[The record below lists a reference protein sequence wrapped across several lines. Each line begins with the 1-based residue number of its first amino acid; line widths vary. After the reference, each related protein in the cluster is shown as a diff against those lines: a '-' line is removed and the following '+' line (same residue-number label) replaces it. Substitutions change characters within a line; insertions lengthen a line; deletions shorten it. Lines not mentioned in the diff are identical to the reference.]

1 MIVIV
6 YLILSLVIV
15 GCSHQEQ
22 PHNSVITQAEQKVVE
37 HPDSVVIMLE
47 PFWADTTLSNPDR
60 ALFGLLYTEA
70 LHRSGLVTETTQ
82 LIQFSRDY
90 YERQNDKPRLAR
102 ALLHHAIVLY
112 NKQQTH
118 EAVLT
123 MKRAEQIAQ
132 KVDDPIF
139 NCYLYSVLGDINDN
153 VGNYSQTLK
162 YYKLTLDAANQCK
175 KDDWI
180 VRALNNIAQ
189 TFDMLGETDSL
200 HYYNELAQP
209 YAPKTRGEI
218 HATYLTNVAS
228 YLIHQNKRNEA
239 KQLLLK
245 ALQES
250 PTDRASKLLAD
261 VYLAE
266 KDTVSAA
273 EQWYRLVNSFSPDV
287 SISSYRQLIKYL
299 TDCGHKERAAYFSS
313 CLNEVYHDLYQRSD
327 AASIIDLQVQFDEQ
341 QKERK
346 QYQTTIILLSTILFL
361 ILLTIVAIWYSRR
374 RIDKLNARF
383 VESQKKY
390 DLTRE
395 ELTQMRLQREREE
408 RENSEQLK
416 TIIASLRASANK
428 GHAASDEDMNA
439 LAQCSYALSPNLQL
453 LFSQLNAKEQSICLL
468 IRHHFQPTEIAT
480 LTISTPQTITN
491 TRVRLLK
498 KLFNETGGAK
508 DFDTKLRAFDIK

>member
-1 MIVIV
+1 MIIIV
-6 YLILSLVIV
+6 YLIFSLFIV

-22 PHNSVITQAEQKVVE
+22 PHNSVISQAEKIVVE

-47 PFWADTTLSNPDR
+47 PYWADTTLSKPDR

-70 LHRSGLVTETTQ
+70 LHHSGLVTEASS

-90 YERQNDKPRLAR
+90 YESHNDKPRLAR

-112 NKQQTH
+112 HQQQTL

-123 MKRAEQIAQ
+123 MKRAEQIAS
-132 KVDDPIF
+132 KVNDPVF
-139 NCYLYSVLGDINDN
+139 NNYLYSVLGDINDN
-153 VGNYSQTLK
+153 VGNYTQTLK
-162 YYKLTLDAANQCK
+162 YYKQALATARQCH

-180 VRALNNIAQ
+180 VKALNNIAQ

-200 HYYNELAQP
+200 HYYNELAKP
-209 YAPKTRGEI
+209 YAPKTDGEI
-218 HATYLTNVAS
+218 RATYLTNVAS
-228 YLIHQNKRNEA
+228 YLMQQNKRKDA

-245 ALQES
+245 AIQGS

-273 EQWYRLVNSFSPDV
+273 EQWYQLVNSLSPDV
-287 SISSYRQLIKYL
+287 SISSYRQLIRFL
-299 TDCGHKERAAYFSS
+299 TNRGATERAAYYSS
-313 CLNEVYHDLYQRSD
+313 HLNEVYHDLYQRNN
-327 AASIIDLQVQFDEQ
+327 AASIIDLQAQFDEQ
-341 QKERK
+341 QKERQ
-346 QYQTTIILLSTILFL
+346 QYRTTIMLLSTILLL
-361 ILLTIVAIWYSRR
+361 ILITIVAIWYSRR
-374 RIDKLNARF
+374 RIDRLNARF

-390 DLTRE
+390 DRTRE

-416 TIIASLRASANK
+416 TIVASLHASANK
-428 GHAASDEDMNA
+428 GRTASDEDMNA
-439 LAQCSYALSPNLQL
+439 LAQCSFALSPNLQL
-453 LFSQLNAKEQSICLL
+453 LFAQLNAKEQSVCLL
-468 IRHHFQPTEIAT
+468 IRHNFQPTEIAT
-480 LTISTPQTITN
+480 LTISSPQTITN

-508 DFDTKLRAFDIK
+508 DFDTKLRSFE

>member
-1 MIVIV
+1 MITIV
-6 YLILSLVIV
+6 YLIFSLVIV
-15 GCSHQEQ
+15 GCSNQEQ
-22 PHNSVITQAEQKVVE
+22 PHNSVISQAEKIVVE

-47 PFWADTTLSNPDR
+47 PYWADTTLSKPDR

-70 LHRSGLVTETTQ
+70 LHRSGLVTEASS

-90 YERQNDKPRLAR
+90 YENHNDKPRLAR

-112 NKQQTH
+112 HKQQTL

-123 MKRAEQIAQ
+123 MKRAEQIASN
-132 KVDDPIF
+132 VNDPVF
-139 NCYLYSVLGDINDN
+139 NNYLYSVLGDIND
-153 VGNYSQTLK
+153 K
-162 YYKLTLDAANQCK
+162 YYKQALATARQCH

-200 HYYNELAQP
+200 HYYNELAKP
-209 YAPKTRGEI
+209 YAPKTDGEI
-218 HATYLTNVAS
+218 RATYLTNVAS
-228 YLIHQNKRNEA
+228 YLMQQNKRKDA

-245 ALQES
+245 AIQES

-273 EQWYRLVNSFSPDV
+273 EQWYQLVNSFSPDV
-287 SISSYRQLIKYL
+287 SISSYRQLIRYL
-299 TDCGHKERAAYFSS
+299 TNRGATERAAYYSS
-313 CLNEVYHDLYQRSD
+313 HLNEVYHDLYQRND
-327 AASIIDLQVQFDEQ
+327 AASIIDLQTQFDEQ
-341 QKERK
+341 QKERQ
-346 QYQTTIILLSTILFL
+346 QYRTTIMLLSAILLL
-361 ILLTIVAIWYSRR
+361 ILITIVAIWYSRR

-390 DLTRE
+390 DRTRE

-416 TIIASLRASANK
+416 TIVASLHASANK
-428 GHAASDEDMNA
+428 GRAASDEDMNA

-453 LFSQLNAKEQSICLL
+453 LFAQLNAKEQSVCLL
-468 IRHHFQPTEIAT
+468 IRHNFQPTEIAT

-508 DFDTKLRAFDIK
+508 DFDTKLRTIE

>member
-1 MIVIV
+1 MIIIV
-6 YLILSLVIV
+6 YLIFSLFIV

-22 PHNSVITQAEQKVVE
+22 PHNSVISQAEKIVVE

-47 PFWADTTLSNPDR
+47 PYWADTTLSKPDR

-70 LHRSGLVTETTQ
+70 LHHSGLVTEASS

-90 YERQNDKPRLAR
+90 YESHNDKPRLAR

-112 NKQQTH
+112 HQQQTL

-123 MKRAEQIAQ
+123 MKRAEQIAS
-132 KVDDPIF
+132 KVNDPVF
-139 NCYLYSVLGDINDN
+139 NNYLYSVLGDINDN
-153 VGNYSQTLK
+153 VGNYTQTLK
-162 YYKLTLDAANQCK
+162 YYKQALATARQCH

-200 HYYNELAQP
+200 HYYNELAKP
-209 YAPKTRGEI
+209 YAPKTDGEI
-218 HATYLTNVAS
+218 RATYLTNVAS
-228 YLIHQNKRNEA
+228 YLMQQNKRKDA

-245 ALQES
+245 AIQES

-273 EQWYRLVNSFSPDV
+273 EQWYQLVNSLSPDV
-287 SISSYRQLIKYL
+287 SISSYRQLIRFL
-299 TDCGHKERAAYFSS
+299 TNRGATERAAYYSS
-313 CLNEVYHDLYQRSD
+313 HLNEVYHDLYQRNN
-327 AASIIDLQVQFDEQ
+327 AASIIDLQAQFDEQ
-341 QKERK
+341 QKERQ
-346 QYQTTIILLSTILFL
+346 QYRTTIMLLSTILLL
-361 ILLTIVAIWYSRR
+361 ILITIVAIWYSRR
-374 RIDKLNARF
+374 RIDRLNVRF

-390 DLTRE
+390 DRTRE

-416 TIIASLRASANK
+416 TIVASLHASANK
-428 GHAASDEDMNA
+428 GRTASDEDMNA
-439 LAQCSYALSPNLQL
+439 LAQCSFALSPNLQL
-453 LFSQLNAKEQSICLL
+453 LFAQLNAKEQSVCLL
-468 IRHHFQPTEIAT
+468 IRHNFQPTEIAT

-508 DFDTKLRAFDIK
+508 DFDTKLRSFE

>member
-1 MIVIV
+1 MTTIV
-6 YLILSLVIV
+6 YLIFSLVIV

-22 PHNSVITQAEQKVVE
+22 PHNSVISQAEKIVVE

-47 PFWADTTLSNPDR
+47 PYWADTTLSKPDR

-70 LHRSGLVTETTQ
+70 LHRSGLVTESSS

-90 YERQNDKPRLAR
+90 YENHNDKPRLAR

-112 NKQQTH
+112 HKQQTL

-123 MKRAEQIAQ
+123 MKRAEQIASN
-132 KVDDPIF
+132 VNDPVF
-139 NCYLYSVLGDINDN
+139 NNYLYSVLGDINDN
-153 VGNYSQTLK
+153 VGNYTQTLR
-162 YYKLTLDAANQCK
+162 YYKQALATARQCH

-200 HYYNELAQP
+200 HYYN
-209 YAPKTRGEI
+209 
-218 HATYLTNVAS
+218 YLTNVAS
-228 YLIHQNKRNEA
+228 YLMQQNKRKDA

-245 ALQES
+245 AIQES

-273 EQWYRLVNSFSPDV
+273 EQWYQLVNSFSPDV
-287 SISSYRQLIKYL
+287 SISSYRQLIRYL
-299 TDCGHKERAAYFSS
+299 TNRGATERAAYYSS
-313 CLNEVYHDLYQRSD
+313 HLNEVYHDLYQRND
-327 AASIIDLQVQFDEQ
+327 AASIIDLQTQFDEQ
-341 QKERK
+341 QKERQ
-346 QYQTTIILLSTILFL
+346 QYRTTIMLLSAILLL
-361 ILLTIVAIWYSRR
+361 ILITIVAIWYSRR

-390 DLTRE
+390 DRTRE

-416 TIIASLRASANK
+416 TIVASLHASANK
-428 GHAASDEDMNA
+428 GRAASDEDMNA

-453 LFSQLNAKEQSICLL
+453 LFAQLNAKEQSVCLL
-468 IRHHFQPTEIAT
+468 IRHNFQPTEIAT

-508 DFDTKLRAFDIK
+508 DFDTKLRTIE

>member
-1 MIVIV
+1 MITIV
-6 YLILSLVIV
+6 FLIFSLVIV

-22 PHNSVITQAEQKVVE
+22 PHNSVITQAEQIVVE

-47 PFWADTTLSNPDR
+47 PFWADTTLSKPDR

-70 LHRSGLVTETTQ
+70 LHRSGLVTESSSP
-82 LIQFSRDY
+82 IQFSRDY
-90 YERQNDKPRLAR
+90 YESHNDKPRLAR
-102 ALLHHAIVLY
+102 ALLHYAIVLY
-112 NKQQTH
+112 HKQQTH

-123 MKRAEQIAQ
+123 MKHAEQIASEV
-132 KVDDPIF
+132 KDPVF
-139 NCYLYSVLGDINDN
+139 NSYLYFVLGDINDN
-153 VGNYSQTLK
+153 VDNYTQTLR
-162 YYKLTLDAANQCK
+162 YYKQALATAHQCHR
-175 KDDWI
+175 DDWI

-200 HYYNELAQP
+200 HYYNELAKP
-209 YAPKTRGEI
+209 YAPKTDGEI
-218 HATYLTNVAS
+218 RATYLTNVAS
-228 YLIHQNKRNEA
+228 YLMQQNKRKDA

-266 KDTVSAA
+266 KDTISAA
-273 EQWYRLVNSFSPDV
+273 EQWYQLINSFSPDV

-299 TDCGHKERAAYFSS
+299 TNRGDTERAAYFSS
-313 CLNEVYHDLYQRSD
+313 CLNDVYHDLYQRSD
-327 AASIIDLQVQFDEQ
+327 VASIIDLQTQFDEQ
-341 QKERK
+341 QKERQ
-346 QYQTTIILLSTILFL
+346 QYRTTIILLSVILML
-361 ILLTIVAIWYSRR
+361 IIVTIVGIWYSRR
-374 RIDKLNARF
+374 RIDRLNARF

-390 DLTRE
+390 DRTRE

-416 TIIASLRASANK
+416 TIVASLHASANK
-428 GHAASDEDMNA
+428 GRAASDEDMNA

-453 LFSQLNAKEQSICLL
+453 LFSPLNTKEQSICLL
-468 IRHHFQPTEIAT
+468 IRHNFQPTEIAT

-508 DFDTKLRAFDIK
+508 DFDTKLRSFE

>member
-1 MIVIV
+1 MITIV
-6 YLILSLVIV
+6 YLIFSLVIV
-15 GCSHQEQ
+15 GCSWCEQ
-22 PHNSVITQAEQKVVE
+22 PHNSVITKAEQIVVE

-47 PFWADTTLSNPDR
+47 PYWADTTLSNPDR

-70 LHRSGLVTETTQ
+70 LHRSGLATESTS
-82 LIQFSRDY
+82 LIQFSREY
-90 YERQNDKPRLAR
+90 YESNNDKPRLAR

-112 NKQQTH
+112 HKQQTH

-123 MKRAEQIAQ
+123 MKRAEQVAL
-132 KVDDPIF
+132 KVNDPVF

-153 VGNYSQTLK
+153 VGNYTQTLK
-162 YYKLTLDAANQCK
+162 YYKQALATARQCK

-200 HYYNELAQP
+200 HYYNELAKP
-209 YAPKTRGEI
+209 YAPKTDGEI
-218 HATYLTNVAS
+218 RATYLTNVAS
-228 YLIHQNKRNEA
+228 YLIHQNKRKDA
-239 KQLLLK
+239 KQLLFK

-266 KDTVSAA
+266 RDTFSAA
-273 EQWYRLVNSFSPDV
+273 EQWYRLVNSLSPDV
-287 SISSYRQLIKYL
+287 SISSYRQLIRYL
-299 TDCGHKERAAYFSS
+299 TNRGNTERAAYFSS
-313 CLNEVYHDLYQRSD
+313 CLNEVYHDFYQRSD
-327 AASIIDLQVQFDEQ
+327 AASIIDLQAQFDEQ
-341 QKERK
+341 QKERQ
-346 QYQTTIILLSTILFL
+346 QYQTTIILLSTILLL

-390 DLTRE
+390 DRTRE

-416 TIIASLRASANK
+416 TIVASLHASANK
-428 GHAASDEDMNA
+428 GRAASDEDMNA

-453 LFSQLNAKEQSICLL
+453 LFAPLNTKEQNICLL
-468 IRHHFQPTEIAT
+468 IRHNFQPTEIAT

-498 KLFNETGGAK
+498 KLFNKTGGAK
-508 DFDTKLRAFDIK
+508 DFDAKLHAFE